1 MEIELWKMVIP
12 PLLLVESCMTTV
24 YMYINSVKHMII
36 KYMHTAQWLLKAVIH
51 FMIISNM
58 TLLCLTAVP
67 YFGFKAHRK

>member
-1 MEIELWKMVIP
+1 
-12 PLLLVESCMTTV
+12 MTAL
-24 YMYINSVKHMII
+24 
-36 KYMHTAQWLLKAVIH
+36 MHTAQWLLKAVIH